1 MRNYKSLRIETAC
14 TNLITC
20 AQFGDAKIAES
31 TVVKIER
38 GTSRNNHN
46 AHAALVGKNV
56 EEEALAARGKGL
68 SSWELLGCDNWGE
81 TRVILGKNAAS
92 CALQLALIWTHAG
105 DGGSHLLGGEQHG
118 KQGPRQCRRRC
129 QPRRTFR

>member
-1 MRNYKSLRIETAC
+1 MPLEEWRWSSAAKKARISMRYCTSLRIETTC

-38 GTSRNNHN
+38 DTRRNNHN

-68 SSWELLGCDNWGE
+68 SSRELLGCDNWGE
-81 TRVILGKNAAS
+81 
-92 CALQLALIWTHAG
+92 
-105 DGGSHLLGGEQHG
+105 HL
-118 KQGPRQCRRRC
+118 R
-129 QPRRTFR
+129 